1 MALKYFSEE
10 GTNPLRAQQIYQIL
24 IGLAYNR
31 QTTTYG
37 QLTDMLG
44 FAGAGV
50 FAGMLGHIMN
60 WRQQHGLPPLT
71 ILVVNQE
78 TGLPGAGLV
87 TPVKLHKE
95 REQVFNCDWFDLVPP
110 TAAELAAAHAVG
122 HQ

>member
-1 MALKYFSEE
+1 MALRYFSEE
-10 GTNPLRAQQIYQIL
+10 ATNASRAQQIYQIL
-24 IGLAYNR
+24 VSLAHNR

-37 QLTDMLG
+37 RLAGILD

-60 WRQQHGLPPLT
+60 WCDQNELPPLT

-78 TGLPGAGLV
+78 TGLPGSGLT
-87 TPVKLHKE
+87 TPVNLHKE
-95 REQVFNCDWFDLVPP
+95 REQVFNFNWFDVVPP

-122 HQ
+122 IR